1 MVFISPR
8 VIWYAVTLIGLAAGA
23 FFLYFQVLQPDEELP
38 RIKDQR
44 PVPVQVAE
52 VYHGPLSLWRTFSG
66 TIEPKSKFTVA
77 PKINGRIQILHVDV
91 SDQVDRGQAVA
102 QLEDAEFKQ
111 AVLEAEARLAVT
123 EANRT
128 EAVSQLEINQ
138 RELNRTKTL
147 FDRGIASES
156 AYDIAQAAFLTSQAA
171 VKIASAN
178 LKREQAQ
185 LRAARIRLGYTTIEA
200 EWQQGDSRRT
210 VAERFVDEGNTVAA
224 NTPLITIVELDPVIA
239 AIQVTEKDYPLITI
253 GQQAKVYTDAY
264 PNRVFVGSVSR
275 ISPIFRE
282 SSRQARM
289 ELRVANPDHL
299 LKPGMF
305 SRCTLELQKIDKGAA
320 VYEMAVTERNDQS
333 GVFKI
338 AEDDV
343 TVTWVPVK
351 TGFAS
356 GEHIQIVEPKLT
368 GRVVMLG
375 QQFLQDGSSV
385 RIIEETPPVA
395 GGGSSK

>member
-1 MVFISPR
+1 MAFISPR
-8 VIWYAVTLIGLAAGA
+8 VLWYAVILVGLAAGV
-23 FFLYFQVLQPDEELP
+23 FILYSQVLQPEEQLT
-38 RIKDQR
+38 RTRDHR
-44 PVPVQVAE
+44 PVPVQVAD

-91 SDQVDRGQAVA
+91 SDQVVRGQVLA

-111 AVLEAEARLAVT
+111 AVLEAEARLAVA
-123 EANRT
+123 EANRS

-156 AYDIAQAAFLTSQAA
+156 AYDSAQAAFLTSQAA
-171 VKIASAN
+171 VKIATAN

-239 AIQVTEKDYPLITI
+239 VIQVTEKDYPLIGI
-253 GQQAKVYTDAY
+253 HQRAKVHTDAY
-264 PNRVFVGSVSR
+264 PNRVFVGTVSR
-275 ISPIFRE
+275 IAPIFRE
-282 SSRQARM
+282 SSRQARL
-289 ELRVANPDHL
+289 ELEVANPDHL

-305 SRCTLELQKIDKGAA
+305 SRCTLELQKIDDGVA
-320 VYEMAVTERNDQS
+320 VPEMAVTKRYDKT

-338 AEDDV
+338 GEDGI
-343 TVTWVPVK
+343 TVNWVPVE
-351 TGFAS
+351 TGFTS
-356 GEHIQIVEPKLT
+356 GERVQIVKPELT
-368 GRVVMLG
+368 GRVVTLG
-375 QQFLQDGSSV
+375 QQFLRDGSSV
-385 RIIEETPPVA
+385 RIVEETPPVA
-395 GGGSSK
+395 AGGESK